1 MDSITTLL
9 RELQTQKSQT
19 NLNRRSNLLRDNYY
33 LYIYLLKA
41 SMYKTNS
48 QIWRFILENQNLKW
62 RNMETCSLSSLVYA
76 AKWAVY
82 SGQIF
87 FLSFIGKSVH
97 QMEDSTLE
105 I

>member
-1 MDSITTLL
+1 MGNSSTHQLEDS
-9 RELQTQKSQT
+9 
-19 NLNRRSNLLRDNYY
+19 
-33 LYIYLLKA
+33 
-41 SMYKTNS
+41 
-48 QIWRFILENQNLKW
+48 ILENQDLKW

-97 QMEDSTLE
+97 QMEDSALE

>member
-19 NLNRRSNLLRDNYY
+19 NLNRNKLLRDNYY

-48 QIWRFILENQNLKW
+48 QLEDSILEIQDLKW

-76 AKWAVY
+76 AK
-82 SGQIF
+82 
-87 FLSFIGKSVH
+87 
-97 QMEDSTLE
+97 
-105 I
+105 